1 MGPKKQ
7 NKNKSAKA
15 SDTSVNKPKGNNGKK
30 KHLM

>member
-15 SDTSVNKPKGNNGKK
+15 NDTSVNKPKGNNEKK
-30 KHLM
+30 NN

>member
-7 NKNKSAKA
+7 TKSKSAKA
-15 SDTSVNKPKGNNGKK
+15 SDTSDKKPKGNNGKK